1 MAGFFVLVLLEQSQ
15 AIKNIVQWK
24 EGFASS
30 CELIVRLVAWKN
42 SRCSRSYYSA
52 TIALNHPI
60 V

>member
-42 SRCSRSYYSA
+42 SRCHRSYYFK
-52 TIALNHPI
+52 NHSL
-60 V
+60 